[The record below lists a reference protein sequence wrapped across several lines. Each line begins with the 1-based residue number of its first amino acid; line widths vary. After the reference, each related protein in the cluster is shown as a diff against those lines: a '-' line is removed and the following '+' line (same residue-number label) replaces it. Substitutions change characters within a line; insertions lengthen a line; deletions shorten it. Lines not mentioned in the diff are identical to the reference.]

1 MRPFASVYPSTSIAV
16 NKNSFSAKQWAPQQ
30 QLDVSGR
37 SCKSGAREGLHNALK
52 RMASD

>member
-37 SCKSGAREGLHNALK
+37 SCKSGARSIQTANVI
-52 RMASD
+52 MAMLI